1 MLSFVFHRQPKA
13 YQGSN
18 TYKSKLD
25 KETYRAV
32 LEQALVEF
40 NPSFEK
46 RSGSLYGV
54 VYYFYRKELGIDADN
69 ISKPIWDCLR
79 GFAYDDDSQ
88 VVFRVAAKF
97 GVEEANSIVPDNFQ
111 NLPEN
116 VYDAFIKFFEE
127 ANTPHFVYVELGQPI
142 DWQIKFDWENE
153 VIDGG
158 TF

>member
-1 MLSFVFHRQPKA
+1 MVNFVFHRQPKA
-13 YQGSN
+13 YQGSS

-25 KETYRAV
+25 KETYRAT

-46 RSGSLYGV
+46 RSGPLYGV

-88 VVFRVAAKF
+88 VVFRVASKYS
-97 GVEEANSIVPDNFQ
+97 VENNFIIPENFQ

-116 VYDAFIKFFEE
+116 VYDAFIRFFEV
-127 ANTPHFVYVELGQPI
+127 AGTPHFVYVELGNPI
-142 DWQIKFDWENE
+142 DWQIKFDW
-153 VIDGG
+153 
-158 TF
+158 